1 MMGKNSVGVFGRQRW
16 ESRKGDDLVHRL
28 VHLLRRMMAEA
39 ERVGREQERQ
49 QDKKQQAFMQ
59 GQTNKQAFILQI

>member
-1 MMGKNSVGVFGRQRW
+1 
-16 ESRKGDDLVHRL
+16 
-28 VHLLRRMMAEA
+28 MMAEA